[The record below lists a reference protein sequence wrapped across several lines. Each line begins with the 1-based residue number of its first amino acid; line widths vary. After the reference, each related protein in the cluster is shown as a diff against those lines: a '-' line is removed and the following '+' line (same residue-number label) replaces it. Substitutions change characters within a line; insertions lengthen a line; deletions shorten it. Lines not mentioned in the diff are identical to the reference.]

1 MTKKKYSGE
10 RLETFIFSRDAT
22 EHLHRYAMVKT
33 YVKGKTVL
41 DIASGEGY
49 GSNLLKEEASC
60 VFGIDVDNVTIEKA
74 KLKYKKDNLFFIQG
88 STSAIPLDDNSVDV
102 VVSFETIEH
111 HDEHEE
117 MMEEIKRVLKPEG
130 LTIISTPDKYYY
142 SDFTGFNN
150 EFHVKE
156 LYKEDFVNLIYKK
169 FKNTQ
174 LLNQKYA
181 NGISLIQDEKT
192 NKKTK
197 FYNGSYLKVEEVKS
211 DPVYL
216 IIIASD
222 SLFEKQ
228 NITIFNGLEFKKINQ
243 ELIIS
248 NIKKS
253 TTFRIGYIVLSPF
266 QLIKKLFYI

>member
-22 EHLHRYAMVKT
+22 EHLHRYAMVKA

-60 VFGIDVDNVTIEKA
+60 VFGIDIDNVTIEKA
-74 KLKYKKDNLFFIQG
+74 KLKYKKDNLFFVQG